1 MNKTVRNLLIA
12 FVVFGII
19 GGIYYFNSNKS
30 EEKPTNDEI
39 AETEEVEETEEGMQT
54 QDELPEEGTFVIFG
68 TVEEVTGEDGNHQIL
83 VKNDETGGE
92 LEEVFFYTDKTP
104 VMDLKTGEIV
114 EEYVFEPGEKV
125 QVFVKNNEPMMQSL
139 PPKTNPELIAIHV
152 EDGEYSIEVDRFSEK
167 GRGISDRLEIN
178 LEGDYQVVDLDGVE
192 QEDFLEQDIAVL
204 YTVST
209 KSLPPI
215 ATPEKIIIL
224 K

>member
-54 QDELPEEGTFVIFG
+54 QDELPEEGTFVIYG

>member
-1 MNKTVRNLLIA
+1 MNKTVRALLIA

-39 AETEEVEETEEGMQT
+39 AETEKVEETEEGMQT
-54 QDELPEEGTFVIFG
+54 QDELPEEGTFVIYG
-68 TVEEVTGEDGNHQIL
+68 TVEEVTGEDGNHQIF

-125 QVFVKNNEPMMQSL
+125 QVFVKNNEPTMQSL

-178 LEGDYQVVDLDGVE
+178 LERDYEVVDLDGVE